1 MRLVGQA
8 SYLEHIGPRG
18 EQTEDG
24 QGRPGVVTPA
34 DATVVS
40 ELGESLSRNHFRD
53 NDRCPCLSLGFDDID
68 RPAMVP
74 VTVVEGRNQKP
85 GVGERAQP
93 PYTVSSMV
101 SERLGGP
108 WSTPTKLRMRSIWPA
123 SAAKPVSTS
132 WTMSPLCVVPR
143 LRAAL
148 RRRSS
153 SERGRVMFFLTCVAI

>member
-8 SYLEHIGPRG
+8 SYLEHLGLCG

-24 QGRPGVVTPA
+24 QGRSGVVTPA
-34 DATVVS
+34 NTTVVS
-40 ELGESLSRNHFRD
+40 ELGESLSRHHFRD
-53 NDRCPCLSLGFDDID
+53 NDWCPYLSLGFDDID
-68 RPAMVP
+68 RPAMVS
-74 VTVVEGRNQKP
+74 VTPVEGRNQNP
-85 GVGERAQP
+85 GVGDRTQS

-101 SERLGGP
+101 AERSGGP

-123 SAAKPVSTS
+123 SAANPVSTS

-153 SERGRVMFFLTCVAI
+153 SERGRVMFFLT